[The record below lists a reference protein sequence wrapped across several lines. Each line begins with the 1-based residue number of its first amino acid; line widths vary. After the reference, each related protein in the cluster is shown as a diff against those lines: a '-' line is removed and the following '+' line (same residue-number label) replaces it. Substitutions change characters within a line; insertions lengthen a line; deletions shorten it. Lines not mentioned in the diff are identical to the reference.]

1 MKTLLMQITNWINYR
16 SICKKEVEEIESY
29 REYCS
34 KLNFNE
40 LIAEYVYV
48 QTEVEHSKPLWFLIN
63 LLLIIITLLV
73 GIYIFSIFIEFLR
86 SLWVIKETVLL
97 DTQLMAKGAGIFS
110 KLSMICIVILTVII
124 IVIKSMHKKSERL
137 WLSRKLIL
145 EEILN
150 TGANCPKTRKDYEIQ
165 F

>member
-1 MKTLLMQITNWINYR
+1 MKTLLMQIANLINYR

-40 LIAEYVYV
+40 LLAQYVYV

-73 GIYIFSIFIEFLR
+73 GISIFFIFIEFLR

-97 DTQLMAKGAGIFS
+97 DTQLIAKSAEIFS
-110 KLSMICIVILTVII
+110 KLSMICILILTVII

-150 TGANCPKTRKDYEIQ
+150 IGANCPRRKERK
-165 F
+165 